1 MKFDAWKDEPYQS
14 LEDAFPDIQAEFED
28 YYHTEEQMA
37 ALFPTFTNVFRR
49 FGNWLKSQDRVEV
62 YVIGECLYWE
72 FKP

>member
-28 YYHTEEQMA
+28 YYYREKQMA

-72 FKP
+72 F